1 MSKFKIKD
9 TRTFKQKLSD
19 FGQSLLF
26 WKGRSKGM
34 IHTMDI
40 EWKDIRA
47 VFFPKSFHEK
57 YRYLGSVPWTETT
70 ELFKAMEPL
79 VIFMDHKA
87 KPWYCP
93 RWFLRFLHLFG
104 SDNSIVRV
112 RNRRLS
118 NLKHKIT
125 GGILIYDYKTK
136 WDWYDLRISI
146 AGTEQMQNLADAIE
160 HKFYEDGRRIE
171 LAYQIKKLDPD
182 TKYHEGYSTDTLKKE
197 LDRLENELDEN
208 QDAE

>member
-34 IHTMDI
+34 IYTRDI
-40 EWKDIRA
+40 EWADIRK
-47 VFFPKSFHEK
+47 VFFPRNFYERYS
-57 YRYLGSVPWTETT
+57 YLGSIPCTETSHI
-70 ELFKAMEPL
+70 FKAMEPL
-79 VIFMDHKA
+79 VIFMDYKA

-104 SDNSIVRV
+104 DDNSIVRV
-112 RNRRLS
+112 RNRYLS
-118 NLKHKIT
+118 NLKRKIT
-125 GGILIYDYKTK
+125 GGILIFDYKTK

-146 AGTEQMQNLADAIE
+146 SGTEQMQNLSDAIE
-160 HKFYEDGRRIE
+160 CKFYNDGIRNE
-171 LAYQIKKLDPD
+171 LAYQIKKLDPN
-182 TKYHEGYSTDTLKKE
+182 TKYHEGYSTETLKKE
-197 LDRLENELDEN
+197 LDRLEDKHEN
-208 QDAE
+208 

>member
-34 IHTMDI
+34 IHTRDI
-40 EWKDIRA
+40 EWADIRK
-47 VFFPKSFHEK
+47 VFFPRNFYERYS
-57 YRYLGSVPWTETT
+57 YLGSIPCTETSHI
-70 ELFKAMEPL
+70 FKAMEPL
-79 VIFMDHKA
+79 VIFMDYKA

-104 SDNSIVRV
+104 DDNSIVRV
-112 RNRRLS
+112 RNRHLS
-118 NLKHKIT
+118 DLKRKIT

-160 HKFYEDGRRIE
+160 CKFYNDGIRNE
-171 LAYQIKKLDPD
+171 LAYQIKKLDPN
-182 TKYHEGYSTDTLKKE
+182 TKYHEGYSTETLKKE
-197 LDRLENELDEN
+197 LDRLEDKHEN
-208 QDAE
+208 

>member
-34 IHTMDI
+34 IHTRDI
-40 EWKDIRA
+40 EWADIRK
-47 VFFPKSFHEK
+47 VFFPRNFYERYS
-57 YRYLGSVPWTETT
+57 YLGSIPCTETSHI
-70 ELFKAMEPL
+70 FKAMEPL
-79 VIFMDHKA
+79 VIFMDYKA

-104 SDNSIVRV
+104 DDNSIVRV
-112 RNRRLS
+112 RNRYLS
-118 NLKHKIT
+118 NLKRKIT
-125 GGILIYDYKTK
+125 GGILIFDYKTK

-146 AGTEQMQNLADAIE
+146 SGTEQMQNLSDAIE
-160 HKFYEDGRRIE
+160 CKFYNDGIRNE
-171 LAYQIKKLDPD
+171 LAYQIKKLDPN
-182 TKYHEGYSTDTLKKE
+182 TKYHEGYSTETLKKE
-197 LDRLENELDEN
+197 LDRLEDKHEN
-208 QDAE
+208 

>member
-34 IHTMDI
+34 IHTRDI
-40 EWKDIRA
+40 EWADIRK
-47 VFFPKSFHEK
+47 VFFPRNFYERYS
-57 YRYLGSVPWTETT
+57 YLGSIPCTETSHI
-70 ELFKAMEPL
+70 FKAMEPL
-79 VIFMDHKA
+79 VIFMDYKA

-104 SDNSIVRV
+104 DDNSIVRV
-112 RNRRLS
+112 RNRYLS
-118 NLKHKIT
+118 NLKRKIT
-125 GGILIYDYKTK
+125 GGILIFDYKTK

-146 AGTEQMQNLADAIE
+146 SGTEQMQNLSDAIE
-160 HKFYEDGRRIE
+160 CKFYNDGIRNE
-171 LAYQIKKLDPD
+171 LAYQIKKLDPN
-182 TKYHEGYSTDTLKKE
+182 TKYHDGYSTETLKKE
-197 LDRLENELDEN
+197 LDRLEDKHEN
-208 QDAE
+208 